1 MQFVCYCLSRG
12 TAVGVANVQG
22 EDQKKLDVLAN
33 DLFINMLK
41 SSFEVRIYALRTETA
56 QRLKLIKPF
65 PYLPT
70 TLFGTLYVS

>member
-1 MQFVCYCLSRG
+1 MVVVFRG

-41 SSFEVRIYALRTETA
+41 SSFEVS
-56 QRLKLIKPF
+56 
-65 PYLPT
+65 
-70 TLFGTLYVS
+70 VS

>member
-41 SSFEVRIYALRTETA
+41 SSFEVRIYTLHTETA
-56 QRLKLIKPF
+56 RRLTLIKPF